1 MSAEQFR
8 DALTA
13 VTGIGY
19 ATPAA
24 DLPLEGGRTGAKAA
38 KAPVVLPKWIWNE
51 PDAASKAK
59 AGTVYLRKEF
69 TLAELP
75 TEAAV
80 VVRCDNTFQLQVN
93 GQRVGEGDVHTRSYV
108 FDIRSKLK
116 KGQNF
121 IAVKAVNR
129 LPGDK
134 DPKEGEAIP
143 GTENPAGLLFVARLR
158 AGTNVM
164 DFGSDDTWSWSSDA
178 ADWNKPQ
185 VSAERWKPVTVLGDV
200 TIAPWN
206 ARANFAQQA
215 LARTGYGEVRAA
227 LVAADSLQV
236 ALGRPNREQV
246 ITVRASTA
254 TTLQALELTNGE
266 ELSRILGRGAE
277 RILTEQNGD
286 SSREFVKEIY
296 RTALGR
302 NPTSKELGTARE
314 ILGQPAQKA
323 GVEDL
328 MWALAMLPEF
338 QLIY

>member
-8 DALTA
+8 DAVTA

-24 DLPLEGGRTGAKAA
+24 DLPLEGGRTGAKPARGTA
-38 KAPVVLPKWIWNE
+38 VSPKWIWND
-51 PDAASKAK
+51 PDAANKAR
-59 AGTVYLRKEF
+59 AGSLYLRREF
-69 TLAELP
+69 TLPALP

-80 VVRCDNTFQLQVN
+80 VVMCDNTFQLQVN

-108 FDIRSKLK
+108 FDIRSRLK
-116 KGQNF
+116 QGRNF

-129 LPGDK
+129 LPGNT
-134 DPKEGEAIP
+134 DPKEGEAVP
-143 GTENPAGLLFVARLR
+143 GTENPAGFLFVARLR

-164 DFGSDDTWSWSSDA
+164 DFGSDDSWTWSSES

-185 VSAERWKPVTVLGDV
+185 VSAEKWKNVAVLGDV
-200 TIAPWN
+200 TISPWKV
-206 ARANFAQQA
+206 RSNFAQQA
-215 LARTGYGEVRAA
+215 LARTVYGEVRAA

-254 TTLQALELTNGE
+254 TTLQALELTNGA

-277 RILTEQNGD
+277 KILAGQNGA
-286 SSREFVKEIY
+286 SSSDLAKELY
-296 RTALGR
+296 QTALGR
-302 NPTSKELGTARE
+302 RPMSKELSTARE
-314 ILGQPAQKA
+314 ILGQPARKA